1 MGIIVGELFITDSGI
16 IEAGTYIAGAV
27 LGKVTDTGVLKLS
40 AKKDNAGNDITDGS
54 QNPYA
59 ILLENVTTNTNRNV
73 PILVFGEVDES
84 KLSFGK
90 GWDLAS
96 IKDELKKIGI
106 FAKGVING

>member
-16 IEAGTYIAGAV
+16 IEAGTYTAGAV
-27 LGKVTDTGVLKLS
+27 LGKVTDTGKLKLS
-40 AKKDNAGNDITDGS
+40 AKKNGDNDVTDGS
-54 QNPYA
+54 QHPYA
-59 ILLENVTTNTNRNV
+59 ILLEDVKTNNDKNV
-73 PILVFGEVDES
+73 PILIFGEVDES
-84 KLSFGK
+84 KLSFGN